1 MKMKVLKNKVR
12 KARRQLQAG
21 FTLIELMIVVAII
34 AVLAAIALPA
44 YQDYLVRA
52 RVSEP
57 ILLASQ
63 CRTTVAEA
71 YQSLTSANDAPAA
84 NAWGC
89 GEDDVDPTQYVL
101 GISTDANGVIVVTIS
116 DGIPQVE
123 GQTIVLTPSTSDGVA
138 LTTANIPYQVGAF
151 ECSGGNTFPPQYL
164 PSTCK

>member
-1 MKMKVLKNKVR
+1 MKVLKNEVR

-57 ILLASQ
+57 ILMASQ

-71 YQSLTSANDAPAA
+71 YQSLTSPNDAP
-84 NAWGC
+84 NADEWGC
-89 GEDDVDPTQYVL
+89 GESDVDPTQYVL
-101 GISTDANGVIVVTIS
+101 GISTDADGVITVTIS
-116 DGIPQVE
+116 DGIPQVDGE
-123 GQTIVLTPSTSDGVA
+123 TIVLTPSSSDGVA
-138 LTTANIPYQVGAF
+138 LTVANIPTQVGSF
-151 ECSGGNTFPPQYL
+151 ECSGGANFPPQYL